1 MNSIIE
7 QVNNVCQQVRLSTT
21 GSITFKKLIYKVRKE
36 FKDNGLDLVIKTK
49 KDKDLETDRWYVM
62 AYYDTENDLDGD
74 TPIEVI
80 IHHNLNGEEAFEL
93 HHITN
98 FLIEIYDATVHEF
111 RHQHQSKLRN
121 YRDYVEPIESPYQA
135 YLESQDEL
143 DAYAF
148 SISIELLRFM
158 SKERASRYMS
168 KISIMSKMRKGSQY
182 VSPTLCAYFGI
193 FGLSPVTKKL
203 AKKVYKHLQTVD
215 TRYIFM

>member
-1 MNSIIE
+1 MNSLIE
-7 QVNNVCQQVRLSTT
+7 QVNNVCQQVRLTT
-21 GSITFKKLIYKVRKE
+21 KGAITFKKLITKVRRE
-36 FKDNGLDLVIKTK
+36 FKDHGLDLVIRTK
-49 KDKDLETDRWYVM
+49 KDKDLENDRWYVM
-62 AYYDTENDLDGD
+62 AYYDNENDLDGD

-80 IHHNLNGEEAFEL
+80 IHHNLNGDEEFGS

-121 YRDYVEPIESPYQA
+121 YKDYVDPIESPYKE

>member
-1 MNSIIE
+1 MNSLIE
-7 QVNNVCQQVRLSTT
+7 QVNNVCQQVRLATKGST
-21 GSITFKKLIYKVRKE
+21 TFKKLINRVRKE
-36 FKDNGLDLVIKTK
+36 FKDHGLDLTVRTK
-49 KDKDLETDRWYVM
+49 KDKDLEPDRWYVM
-62 AYYDTENDLDGD
+62 AYYDNENDLDGD

-80 IHHNLNGEEAFEL
+80 IHHNLIGDEEFGL

-121 YRDYVEPIESPYQA
+121 YKDYVDPVESPYKA

-148 SISIELLRFM
+148 SIAIELLRFM

-193 FGLSPVTKKL
+193 FGLSPVTKNL

-215 TRYIFM
+215 TRYVFM

>member
-1 MNSIIE
+1 MNSLIE
-7 QVNNVCQQVRLSTT
+7 QVNSVCQQVRLTT
-21 GSITFKKLIYKVRKE
+21 KGATTFKKLINRVRRE
-36 FKDNGLDLVIKTK
+36 FIEQGLDLTVRTK
-49 KDKDLETDRWYVM
+49 KDKDLDTDRWYVM
-62 AYYDTENDLDGD
+62 AYYDNENDLDGD

-80 IHHNLNGEEAFEL
+80 IYHNLNGDEEFGL

-98 FLIEIYDATVHEF
+98 FLVEIYDATVHEF
-111 RHQHQSKLRN
+111 RHQYQSKLRN
-121 YRDYVEPIESPYQA
+121 YNDYVDPVESPYEA
-135 YLESQDEL
+135 YLASQDEL

-148 SISIELLRFM
+148 SIAIELLRVM

-182 VSPTLCAYFGI
+182 VSPTFCAYLSI